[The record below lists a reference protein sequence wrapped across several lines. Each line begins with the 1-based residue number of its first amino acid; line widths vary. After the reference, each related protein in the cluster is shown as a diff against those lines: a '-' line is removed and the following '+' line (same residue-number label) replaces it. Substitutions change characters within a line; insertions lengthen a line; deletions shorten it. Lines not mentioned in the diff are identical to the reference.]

1 MARGS
6 VKTLRAKTGG
16 RKPKALR
23 ILMIASEAQPFSKTG
38 GLADVAGALPK
49 ALERLGHDVTLIT
62 PRYRGVTD
70 GPVVGTVSIEVAAH
84 RFTARLMEVS
94 ASAREKSS
102 ERQRDEHQGSSRAL
116 VLDCP
121 ELYDRE
127 GIYYNAR
134 GDFDDNPVRYALL
147 SAAAIDWATTQPPFD
162 IIHSHDWQGGLA
174 PIYARILVLPHPRT
188 PAPAHPRTLAPPHPR
203 TVFTIHNLAY
213 QGVFDKSWVPR
224 LGLTWDG
231 FTING
236 FEFFDKLSFM
246 KAGINLSD
254 AITTV
259 SPTYAQEIQRPE
271 YGSGLDGV
279 IRRRS
284 DALVGILNG
293 IDPDEWNPA
302 ADPHLPAAFD
312 ADDLSGKQTVKR
324 ALLETF
330 GFAVTGDVLAR
341 PVIGMVSRMVDQKG
355 LDLIASVAGELAAL
369 DATFTIVGTGEPR
382 YQEMW
387 RTLSRAYPDRISAFI
402 GFDERRAHLVEGGSD
417 IFMMPSRFEPCGLN
431 QMYSQ
436 RYGTVPVARAVGGLV
451 DSVRPF
457 SRRNGQGTGFLFAE
471 YQPRA
476 FLDTLRAALAAYPNK
491 TIWTRLQRNGMR
503 VDFSWDRS
511 AGEYVKMYERLRP
524 QGPPGPQPVRRS
536 AKREGGKTQIT
547 QGPKKAQGKRNRS
560 GPPASKL

>member
-1 MARGS
+1 M
-6 VKTLRAKTGG
+6 
-16 RKPKALR
+16 R

-49 ALERLGHDVTLIT
+49 ALGRLGHEVTLIT

-70 GPVVGTVSIEVAAH
+70 GPVVGHVSLEVAAH
-84 RFTARLMEVS
+84 RFIVRVMAAPL
-94 ASAREKSS
+94 
-102 ERQRDEHQGSSRAL
+102 GSNARAL
-116 VLDCP
+116 LLDCP
-121 ELYDRE
+121 ELYDRD
-127 GIYYNAR
+127 GIYYNSR
-134 GDFDDNPVRYALL
+134 GDFDDNPVRYAVLC
-147 SAAAIDWATTQPPFD
+147 AAAVDWAATQPPFD

-174 PIYARILVLPHPRT
+174 PVYA
-188 PAPAHPRTLAPPHPR
+188 RTLAPPHSGTVAPSRPR

-224 LGLTWDG
+224 LGLPWQG
-231 FTING
+231 FTIDG
-236 FEFFDKLSFM
+236 FEFFDKLSLI
-246 KAGINLSD
+246 KGGINLSD

-279 IRRRS
+279 IRARR
-284 DALVGILNG
+284 DALAGILNG
-293 IDPDEWNPA
+293 IDPDEWNPST
-302 ADPHLPAAFD
+302 DPFLPAPFD
-312 ADDLSGKQTVKR
+312 TDDLSGKQAAKR

-330 GFAVTGDVLAR
+330 GFSVSSDLLAR
-341 PVIGMVSRMVDQKG
+341 PVVGMVSRMVDQKG
-355 LDLIASVAGELAAL
+355 LDLIAAAANELATL

-436 RYGTVPVARAVGGLV
+436 RYGTVPVVRAVGGLV

-457 SRRNGQGTGFLFAE
+457 NPRNGQGTGFLFAD
-471 YQPRA
+471 YDARA
-476 FLDTLRAALAAYPNK
+476 LLATLRAALAAYPNK
-491 TIWTRLQRNGMR
+491 KIWTRLQKNGMR

-524 QGPPGPQPVRRS
+524 
-536 AKREGGKTQIT
+536 
-547 QGPKKAQGKRNRS
+547 KKAAKTRRLVKAPTAQPTRNR
-560 GPPASKL
+560 GGRVASKG